1 MKSITFHQALLA
13 VGLIGLTL
21 ATALG
26 AGTVPQ
32 IVGARSGFDDSG
44 IGPSTTAAI
53 LLQAAAFAIPFVV
66 LATAALQRQEN
77 RTNPLTFSQLL
88 TVTGLLGLVI
98 VGTQAPRVAIHVAEF
113 VWRGTSSDYWAPLA
127 LQVVAFMV
135 PLVVIGAA
143 RLKALRIRQSAEE
156 NGDAITFAR
165 LVRCLALLALAIA
178 VAAAPATANDI
189 VRTLEIEE
197 GASLAMAANAFVALG
212 AGVVILLT
220 VLALLRDREERLA
233 GGPDSPRLP
242 AIAGLLGLGVVA
254 ASYQST
260 ALLLVGA
267 LAVILGLFWLNDIQA
282 GSEDVEHKPLH
293 SGWLLGTVAVAG
305 LALVATHTLQP
316 ISAIAGDV
324 GAGASVAALVLL
336 LAAYAISVALL
347 AVAIRKLRDSDSDS
361 DSDSGEAGPWAER
374 KPIALVTFPEVLRAI
389 GVLGLSLALT
399 LAALATM
406 ILWSVAEDSARSAV
420 VPVLLVVLSLGI
432 ALGLTLVRVRPG
444 SLASDQGLTFSEL
457 LIATGLLGLVIVSNA
472 ASLTAIWSAIQSTLF
487 GRLDIDPSRLGTV
500 IVQVAVFVIPL
511 AVIASGYIRRKRAKD
526 SPVELEDAISRPRLL
541 TCLGLLMLT
550 LAVAGAPFAVNG
562 IAVAVSL
569 GDNLSSN
576 TPGFVVLGVGVVA
589 LLATLVVTARRRTLA
604 VGRLASVH
612 LLVPAALFA
621 FSLVAV
627 PYGYGSSLPVAVLIV
642 FAILILCWLNSTGA
656 GQGERDPVTSAWLRV
671 VAPLAGLIFIVLV
684 TQAALP
690 VLASSPEDGSFIGA
704 MVVLAIAYAI
714 NLGILVHALRRR
726 RDGGQDELVAAV
738 GGEPPQTPA

>member
-1 MKSITFHQALLA
+1 M
-13 VGLIGLTL
+13 
-21 ATALG
+21 
-26 AGTVPQ
+26 
-32 IVGARSGFDDSG
+32 GARSGFDDSG

-66 LATAALQRQEN
+66 LVAAGLQRQEN
-77 RTNPLTFSQLL
+77 RSNPLTFSQLL

-98 VGTQAPRVAIHVAEF
+98 VGTQAPQVAVHLAEF
-113 VWRGTSSDYWAPLA
+113 VWRGDSSDYWAPLA

-135 PLVVIGAA
+135 PLAVIGAA
-143 RLKALRIRQSAEE
+143 RLKALRTRQSAEE

-267 LAVILGLFWLNDIQA
+267 LAVILGLFWLNAVQA
-282 GSEDVEHKPLH
+282 GSEDVEHRPLH
-293 SGWLLGTVAVAG
+293 SGWLLGTAAVAG
-305 LALVATHTLQP
+305 LALVATNTLPP
-316 ISAIAGDV
+316 ISAIAIDV

-336 LAAYAISVALL
+336 LAAYAMNVALL
-347 AVAIRKLRDSDSDS
+347 AVAIRKLRDSDSDG
-361 DSDSGEAGPWAER
+361 GEAGPWGER
-374 KPIALVTFPEVLRAI
+374 KPIALVTFPELLRAI
-389 GVLGLSLALT
+389 GVLGLSLAL
-399 LAALATM
+399 ASATYAT
-406 ILWSVAEDSARSAV
+406 ILLWLVTEDSARSAV

-432 ALGLTLVRVRPG
+432 GLGLTLVRVRPG

-472 ASLTAIWSAIQSTLF
+472 ASRTAIWSASFQSAFL

-526 SPVELEDAISRPRLL
+526 SPDELEDAISRPRLL

-604 VGRLASVH
+604 VGRPASVH

-621 FSLVAV
+621 FSLVAGV
-627 PYGYGSSLPVAVLIV
+627 YGHGSPMPVAVLIV

-684 TQAALP
+684 TQAVLP
-690 VLASSPEDGSFIGA
+690 ALASSPEDGSLIGA

-726 RDGGQDELVAAV
+726 RDGGQAGPVAAV

>member
-1 MKSITFHQALLA
+1 M
-13 VGLIGLTL
+13 
-21 ATALG
+21 
-26 AGTVPQ
+26 
-32 IVGARSGFDDSG
+32 
-44 IGPSTTAAI
+44 
-53 LLQAAAFAIPFVV
+53 
-66 LATAALQRQEN
+66 
-77 RTNPLTFSQLL
+77 
-88 TVTGLLGLVI
+88 TGLLGLVI
-98 VGTQAPRVAIHVAEF
+98 VGTQAPRVAVDVAEF

-135 PLVVIGAA
+135 PLMVIGAA
-143 RLKALRIRQSAEE
+143 RLKALRTRQSAEE

-336 LAAYAISVALL
+336 LAAYAINVALL

-361 DSDSGEAGPWAER
+361 DSDSGEAGPWGER
-374 KPIALVTFPEVLRAI
+374 KPIALVTFPEVLRAT

-432 ALGLTLVRVRPG
+432 ALGLMLVRVRPG
-444 SLASDQGLTFSEL
+444 ALASNEGLTFSEL

-472 ASLTAIWSAIQSTLF
+472 ASLTAIWSALF
-487 GRLDIDPSRLGTV
+487 GWLDVHPSRLGTV

-526 SPVELEDAISRPRLL
+526 SPGELEDAISRPRLL

-550 LAVAGAPFAVNG
+550 LAVAGAPFAVDG
-562 IAVAVSL
+562 IAFAVSR
-569 GDNLSSN
+569 GDNLSS

-589 LLATLVVTARRRTLA
+589 LLATLVVTARRRTLE
-604 VGRLASVH
+604 VGRPASVH

-621 FSLVAV
+621 FSLVAGA
-627 PYGYGSSLPVAVLIV
+627 YRYGSQLPVAVLIV

-671 VAPLAGLIFIVLV
+671 VAPLAGLIFIVPM
-684 TQAALP
+684 TQAVLP
-690 VLASSPEDGSFIGA
+690 VLASLPENGSSIGA

-714 NLGILVHALRRR
+714 NLGILVHALQRRR
-726 RDGGQDELVAAV
+726 HEGQAGPVAAV

>member
-1 MKSITFHQALLA
+1 MKSITFNQALLA

-26 AGTVPQ
+26 AASVPQ
-32 IVGARSGFDDSG
+32 IVGARSGFDESG

-88 TVTGLLGLVI
+88 IVTGLLGLV
-98 VGTQAPRVAIHVAEF
+98 VVSTQAPQVAVHLAEF
-113 VWRGTSSDYWAPLA
+113 VWRGDSSDYWAPLA

-135 PLVVIGAA
+135 PLAVIGAA
-143 RLKALRIRQSAEE
+143 RLKALRTRQSAEE

-178 VAAAPATANDI
+178 IAAAPATANEI
-189 VRTLEIEE
+189 VRTLAIEE
-197 GASLAMAANAFVALG
+197 GASLAVAANAFVALG
-212 AGVVILLT
+212 AAVVILVT
-220 VLALLRDREERLA
+220 VLTLLLDREERLA
-233 GGPDSPRLP
+233 GGPDSLRLP

-254 ASYQST
+254 ASYQSN

-267 LAVILGLFWLNDIQA
+267 LAVILGLFWLNAVQA
-282 GSEDVEHKPLH
+282 GSEDVEHRPLH
-293 SGWLLGTVAVAG
+293 SGWLLGTVTVAG
-305 LALVATHTLQP
+305 LALVATNTFQP
-316 ISAIAGDV
+316 ISAIARDV

-336 LAAYAISVALL
+336 LAAYAMNVALL
-347 AVAIRKLRDSDSDS
+347 AVAIRKLR

-420 VPVLLVVLSLGI
+420 VPVLVVVLSLGI

-604 VGRLASVH
+604 VGRPASVH

-621 FSLVAV
+621 FSLVAGA
-627 PYGYGSSLPVAVLIV
+627 YRYGSQLPVAVLIV

-671 VAPLAGLIFIVLV
+671 VAPLAGLIFIVPM
-684 TQAALP
+684 TQAVLP
-690 VLASSPEDGSFIGA
+690 VLASLPENGSSIGA

-714 NLGILVHALRRR
+714 NMGILVHAVRMLRFEA
-726 RDGGQDELVAAV
+726 DAEPASPSEGGSASF
-738 GGEPPQTPA
+738 

>member
-1 MKSITFHQALLA
+1 MA
-13 VGLIGLTL
+13 V
-21 ATALG
+21 
-26 AGTVPQ
+26 
-32 IVGARSGFDDSG
+32 
-44 IGPSTTAAI
+44 
-53 LLQAAAFAIPFVV
+53 
-66 LATAALQRQEN
+66 
-77 RTNPLTFSQLL
+77 
-88 TVTGLLGLVI
+88 
-98 VGTQAPRVAIHVAEF
+98 HVAEF

-143 RLKALRIRQSAEE
+143 RLRALRTRQSAEE

-254 ASYQST
+254 ASYQSN

-267 LAVILGLFWLNDIQA
+267 LAVILGLFWLNAVQA
-282 GSEDVEHKPLH
+282 GSEDVEHRPLH

-336 LAAYAISVALL
+336 LAAYAINVALL

-361 DSDSGEAGPWAER
+361 DSGEAGPWGER

-406 ILWSVAEDSARSAV
+406 ILWLVTEDSARSAV
-420 VPVLLVVLSLGI
+420 VPVLVVVLSLGI
-432 ALGLTLVRVRPG
+432 GLGLTLVRVRPG
-444 SLASDQGLTFSEL
+444 ALASNEGLTFSEL

-472 ASLTAIWSAIQSTLF
+472 ASFTAIWSASFQSTFL

-500 IVQVAVFVIPL
+500 IVQVAVFVVPL

-526 SPVELEDAISRPRLL
+526 SPGELGDAISRPRLL

-550 LAVAGAPFAVNG
+550 LAVAGAPFAVNN
-562 IAVAVSL
+562 IAVLVSL

-604 VGRLASVH
+604 VGRPASVH

-621 FSLVAV
+621 FSLVAGA
-627 PYGYGSSLPVAVLIV
+627 YGYGSQLPVAVLIV

-671 VAPLAGLIFIVLV
+671 VAPLAGLMFIVPM
-684 TQAALP
+684 TQAVLP
-690 VLASSPEDGSFIGA
+690 VLASLPENGSSIGA

-714 NLGILVHALRRR
+714 NMGILVHAVRKLRFEAGAEPASPSE
-726 RDGGQDELVAAV
+726 GGSASF
-738 GGEPPQTPA
+738 

>member
-1 MKSITFHQALLA
+1 MRILACVKSITFHQALLA
-13 VGLIGLTL
+13 VGLVGLTL

-26 AGTVPQ
+26 AASVPQ
-32 IVGARSGFDDSG
+32 IVGARSGFDESG

-66 LATAALQRQEN
+66 LAAASLQRQNN
-77 RTNPLTFSQLL
+77 RSNPLTFSQLL

-98 VGTQAPRVAIHVAEF
+98 VGTQAPRVAVDVAEF

-135 PLVVIGAA
+135 PLMVIGAA
-143 RLKALRIRQSAEE
+143 RLRALRIRQGADE

-178 VAAAPATANDI
+178 IAAAPATANEI
-189 VRTLEIEE
+189 VRTLAIEE
-197 GASLAMAANAFVALG
+197 GASLAVAANAFVALG
-212 AGVVILLT
+212 AAVVILLT

-233 GGPDSPRLP
+233 GTPASSQLP
-242 AIAGLLGLGVVA
+242 AVAGLLGLGVVA
-254 ASYQST
+254 ASYQSN

-267 LAVILGLFWLNDIQA
+267 LAVILGLFWLNAVQA
-282 GSEDVEHKPLH
+282 GSEDVEHRPLH
-293 SGWLLGTVAVAG
+293 SGWLLGTVTVAG
-305 LALVATHTLQP
+305 LALVATNTFQP
-316 ISAIAGDV
+316 ISAIARDV

-336 LAAYAISVALL
+336 LAAYAMNVALL
-347 AVAIRKLRDSDSDS
+347 AVAIRKLR

-420 VPVLLVVLSLGI
+420 VPVLVVVLSLGI

-457 LIATGLLGLVIVSNA
+457 LIAIGLLGLVIVSNA
-472 ASLTAIWSAIQSTLF
+472 ASLTAIWSALF
-487 GRLDIDPSRLGTV
+487 GWLDIHPSRLGTV

-526 SPVELEDAISRPRLL
+526 SPDELEDAISRPRLL

-550 LAVAGAPFAVNG
+550 LAVAGAPFAVNN
-562 IAVAVSL
+562 IAVAVSR

-604 VGRLASVH
+604 VGRPASVH
-612 LLVPAALFA
+612 LLVPAAFFA
-621 FSLVAV
+621 FSLVAGA
-627 PYGYGSSLPVAVLIV
+627 YGYGSQLPVAVLIV

-671 VAPLAGLIFIVLV
+671 VAPLAGLIFIVPM
-684 TQAALP
+684 TQAVLP
-690 VLASSPEDGSFIGA
+690 VLASLPENGSSIGA

-714 NLGILVHALRRR
+714 NLGILVHALQRRR
-726 RDGGQDELVAAV
+726 HGGQDELAAV
-738 GGEPPQTPA
+738 VEGEPPQTPA

>member
-1 MKSITFHQALLA
+1 MKYFTFNQALFA
-13 VGLIGLTL
+13 VGLVGLTL

-26 AGTVPQ
+26 AASVPQ
-32 IVGARSGFDDSG
+32 IVGARSGFDESG

-66 LATAALQRQEN
+66 LAAASLQRQNN
-77 RTNPLTFSQLL
+77 RSNPLTFSQLL

-98 VGTQAPRVAIHVAEF
+98 VGTQAPRVAVDVAEF

-135 PLVVIGAA
+135 PLMVIGAA
-143 RLKALRIRQSAEE
+143 RLKALRTRQSAEE
-156 NGDAITFAR
+156 NDDAITFAR

-254 ASYQST
+254 ASYQSN

-267 LAVILGLFWLNDIQA
+267 LAVILGLFWLNDVQA

-336 LAAYAISVALL
+336 LAAYAMNVALL
-347 AVAIRKLRDSDSDS
+347 AVAIRKLRDSDS
-361 DSDSGEAGPWAER
+361 GEAGPWGER

-389 GVLGLSLALT
+389 GVLGLSLALS
-399 LAALATM
+399 LAALATP

-420 VPVLLVVLSLGI
+420 VPVLVVVLSLGI

-444 SLASDQGLTFSEL
+444 SLASDEGLTFSEL

-472 ASLTAIWSAIQSTLF
+472 ASFTAIWSASFQSTFL

-500 IVQVAVFVIPL
+500 IVQVAVFVVPL

-526 SPVELEDAISRPRLL
+526 SPGELGDAISRPRLL

-550 LAVAGAPFAVNG
+550 LAVAGAPFAVNN
-562 IAVAVSL
+562 IAVLVSL

-604 VGRLASVH
+604 VGRPASVH

-621 FSLVAV
+621 FSLVAGA
-627 PYGYGSSLPVAVLIV
+627 YGYGSQLPVAVLIV

-671 VAPLAGLIFIVLV
+671 VAPLAGLMFIVPM
-684 TQAALP
+684 TQAVLP
-690 VLASSPEDGSFIGA
+690 VLASLPENGSSIGA

-714 NLGILVHALRRR
+714 NMGILVHAVRKLRFEAGAEPASPSE
-726 RDGGQDELVAAV
+726 GGSASF
-738 GGEPPQTPA
+738 

>member
-1 MKSITFHQALLA
+1 M
-13 VGLIGLTL
+13 
-21 ATALG
+21 
-26 AGTVPQ
+26 
-32 IVGARSGFDDSG
+32 
-44 IGPSTTAAI
+44 
-53 LLQAAAFAIPFVV
+53 
-66 LATAALQRQEN
+66 
-77 RTNPLTFSQLL
+77 
-88 TVTGLLGLVI
+88 
-98 VGTQAPRVAIHVAEF
+98 
-113 VWRGTSSDYWAPLA
+113 
-127 LQVVAFMV
+127 
-135 PLVVIGAA
+135 
-143 RLKALRIRQSAEE
+143 
-156 NGDAITFAR
+156 
-165 LVRCLALLALAIA
+165 
-178 VAAAPATANDI
+178 
-189 VRTLEIEE
+189 
-197 GASLAMAANAFVALG
+197 
-212 AGVVILLT
+212 
-220 VLALLRDREERLA
+220 
-233 GGPDSPRLP
+233 
-242 AIAGLLGLGVVA
+242 
-254 ASYQST
+254 
-260 ALLLVGA
+260 LLVGA
-267 LAVILGLFWLNDIQA
+267 LAVILGLFWLNDVQA

-336 LAAYAISVALL
+336 LAAYAMNVALL
-347 AVAIRKLRDSDSDS
+347 AVAIRKLR

-627 PYGYGSSLPVAVLIV
+627 PYRL
-642 FAILILCWLNSTGA
+642 WLLSC
-656 GQGERDPVTSAWLRV
+656 R
-671 VAPLAGLIFIVLV
+671 
-684 TQAALP
+684 
-690 VLASSPEDGSFIGA
+690 
-704 MVVLAIAYAI
+704 
-714 NLGILVHALRRR
+714 
-726 RDGGQDELVAAV
+726 
-738 GGEPPQTPA
+738 

>member
-13 VGLIGLTL
+13 VGLVGLTL

-26 AGTVPQ
+26 AGTVPM

-53 LLQAAAFAIPFVV
+53 LLQAAAFAIPFVALV
-66 LATAALQRQEN
+66 AAGLQRQEN
-77 RTNPLTFSQLL
+77 RSNPLTFSQLL
-88 TVTGLLGLVI
+88 TVTGLLGLV
-98 VGTQAPRVAIHVAEF
+98 VVSTQAPQVAVHLAEF
-113 VWRGTSSDYWAPLA
+113 VGRGDSSDYWAPLA

-135 PLVVIGAA
+135 PLAVIGAA
-143 RLKALRIRQSAEE
+143 RLRALRIRQSAEE

-178 VAAAPATANDI
+178 IAAAPATANDI

-254 ASYQST
+254 ASYQSN

-267 LAVILGLFWLNDIQA
+267 LAVILGLFWLNAVQA
-282 GSEDVEHKPLH
+282 GSEDVEHRPLH

-324 GAGASVAALVLL
+324 GAGASVATLVLL
-336 LAAYAISVALL
+336 LAAYAINVALL

-361 DSDSGEAGPWAER
+361 DSDSGEAGPWGER

-406 ILWSVAEDSARSAV
+406 ILWLVTEDSARSAV
-420 VPVLLVVLSLGI
+420 VPMLVVVLSLGI
-432 ALGLTLVRVRPG
+432 GLGLTLVRVRPG
-444 SLASDQGLTFSEL
+444 ALASNEGLTFSEL

-472 ASLTAIWSAIQSTLF
+472 ASFTAIWSASFQSTFL

-500 IVQVAVFVIPL
+500 IVQVAVFVVPL

-526 SPVELEDAISRPRLL
+526 SPGELGDAISRPRLL

-550 LAVAGAPFAVNG
+550 LAVAGAPFAVNN
-562 IAVAVSL
+562 IAVLVSL

-604 VGRLASVH
+604 VGRPASVH

-621 FSLVAV
+621 FSLVAGA
-627 PYGYGSSLPVAVLIV
+627 YGYGSQLPVAVLIV

-671 VAPLAGLIFIVLV
+671 VAPLAGLMFIVPM
-684 TQAALP
+684 TQAVLP
-690 VLASSPEDGSFIGA
+690 VLASLPENGSSIGA

-714 NLGILVHALRRR
+714 NMGILVHAVRKLRFEAGAEPASPSE
-726 RDGGQDELVAAV
+726 GGSASF
-738 GGEPPQTPA
+738 